1 MSQLLRV
8 VSAYH
13 ALVGVENISSRTN
26 DALHDR
32 PKLYSTPG
40 MTCSH
45 YGVYPTVYQIQF
57 IIITNIGL
65 CANVTAN
72 YITSRGSVELL
83 RSKGELYTL
92 S

>member
-40 MTCSH
+40 MACSY
-45 YGVYPTVYQIQF
+45 YGVFPTVYQFQF
-57 IIITNIGL
+57 IIITNNRSM
-65 CANVTAN
+65 CKCDC
-72 YITSRGSVELL
+72 ELHNFTWQC
-83 RSKGELYTL
+83 RATTK
-92 S
+92 